1 VTFGRRPLVV
11 LLILLLCACARS
23 AADRSDIR
31 RITIVDF
38 SDWHGQLEP
47 VPVTVGG
54 VTRLVGGAAVLKAY
68 FDRERGDNPGG
79 TLVVTAGD
87 AFGATPPVASLLF
100 TNESGR
106 FLQISGFAYRFDP
119 RAPAGQRVT
128 SVTAA
133 DGAPIPR
140 DDRVWKAV
148 TVDFAYAGG
157 DGYTMLNNGTGTTR
171 DPIPEIIARAV
182 SQPAGATARL
192 DGRVVIEREVS
203 PPAFL
208 PAGR

>member
-11 LLILLLCACARS
+11 LLTLLLCACARS

-68 FDRERGDNPGG
+68 FDRERGANPEG

-87 AFGATPPVASLLF
+87 AFGATPPVASFMCRPWRLR
-100 TNESGR
+100 TSWASTSTRWATTTSTTGC
-106 FLQISGFAYRFDP
+106 
-119 RAPAGQRVT
+119 RAWR
-128 SVTAA
+128 S
-133 DGAPIPR
+133 
-140 DDRVWKAV
+140 
-148 TVDFAYAGG
+148 
-157 DGYTMLNNGTGTTR
+157 
-171 DPIPEIIARAV
+171 
-182 SQPAGATARL
+182 
-192 DGRVVIEREVS
+192 
-203 PPAFL
+203 
-208 PAGR
+208 